1 MTCADPLALLF
12 AVCFGAVMAAPFA
25 CLAGVWIG
33 ERLNDDDKA
42 QGHSGESELD

>member
-12 AVCFGAVMAAPFA
+12 AVVFGAVMATPFTV
-25 CLAGVWIG
+25 LAGVWLG

-42 QGHSGESELD
+42 QRHPGESELD